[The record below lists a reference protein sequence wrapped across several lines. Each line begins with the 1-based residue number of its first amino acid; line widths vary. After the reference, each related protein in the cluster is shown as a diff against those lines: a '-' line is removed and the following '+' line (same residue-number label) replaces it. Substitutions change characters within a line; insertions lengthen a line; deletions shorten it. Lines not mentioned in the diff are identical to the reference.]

1 MESLGC
7 ERRGERQP
15 HDHACFVGMKLILHP
30 PHRYREGAGLQPLGR
45 CPRCGYTLTYDGRG
59 YRCQFCGYPRNRQPL
74 MASIRNLER
83 NLRLKAQN
91 LLDSARRDQYQ
102 RMIVQYPY
110 RSGQQICGSCGLR
123 TPYGVQTCPYCGT
136 PQRAPQTSPEVG
148 TNPVGS
154 QIGDQ
159 RVLDYI
165 SAHNG
170 TISISQ
176 TAKELSMSPE
186 MLHSTIER
194 LKSAGFLKPT

>member
-1 MESLGC
+1 M
-7 ERRGERQP
+7 
-15 HDHACFVGMKLILHP
+15 
-30 PHRYREGAGLQPLGR
+30 QPLGR

-59 YRCQFCGYPRNRQPL
+59 YRCEYCGYPRTRQTL

-83 NLRLKAQN
+83 NLRSKAQN
-91 LLDSARRDQYQ
+91 VLDSSRRDQYQ
-102 RMIVQYPY
+102 QMTVQNPYP
-110 RSGQQICGSCGLR
+110 SGQQICSSCGLR
-123 TPYGVQTCPYCGT
+123 TPYGAQICPYCGT
-136 PQRAPQTSPEVG
+136 PQRVPQRVPQTSPEML
-148 TNPVGS
+148 TNPVGP

-170 TISISQ
+170 TISISRA
-176 TAKELSMSPE
+176 AKELSISPE